1 MDLHKTQP
9 APLQD
14 DNHPAAFSPAAQ
26 QLAEEGTRYMVA
38 VDGSK
43 QSGRAFRWL
52 VKQVA
57 LVRDPSKV
65 EVIIINFLPNCEFA
79 VENSTEYQTAKKEL
93 LHCLEEYKRILANFN
108 ACHPLLNT
116 PLQPLMKSFS
126 LQISSVVRLVEGGE
140 DIRESLCTH
149 VKEDRI
155 DTLVMGNT
163 GKSAIDRML
172 LGSLSEYCIRHA
184 ECAVVVVK

>member
-1 MDLHKTQP
+1 MSKP

-108 ACHPLLNT
+108 
-116 PLQPLMKSFS
+116 
-126 LQISSVVRLVEGGE
+126 ISSVVRLVEGGE